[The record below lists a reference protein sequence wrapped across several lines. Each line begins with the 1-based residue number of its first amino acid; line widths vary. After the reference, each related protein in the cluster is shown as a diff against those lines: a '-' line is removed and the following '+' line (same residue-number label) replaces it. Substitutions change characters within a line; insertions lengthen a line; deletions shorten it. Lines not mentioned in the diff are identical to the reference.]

1 MSVRGSNWR
10 RVEFEQERISL
21 DHRPIYDGSED
32 LGEIKT
38 METPAP
44 LISSIQSDLHSEALN
59 SCLVNRV
66 DGIKVRLLRGHGNRL
81 PRGIQNI
88 LSDLVLRSRI
98 LTLNRFSGFSA
109 TYGKIFKTHILGCP
123 CVVVSSSPEATR
135 LVLVNQAH
143 LFKPTYPPSKE
154 RLIGPEAIFF
164 HQGDYHSKLKKLVQA
179 TFLPLSIKELIPAI
193 ERIFTLDVAILT
205 VFGEFSYMDIKTI
218 KQLYHRLDQ
227 GYNSMPLD
235 LPGTQ
240 FRQSM
245 KARKQLNEN
254 LRREIERR
262 RENNY
267 KGGGGGLLGVMLRSK
282 DKDNHKLSF
291 TDSQIADNI
300 IGVIFAARD
309 TTASV
314 MTWILKYLHDN
325 EELLHAVTREQEGI
339 RGEIAKEERKLT
351 WEDTKKMPL
360 TSRVIQET
368 LRAASV
374 LSFTF
379 REAVEDV
386 EFEGY
391 LIPKGW
397 KVLPLFRSIHHSA
410 DFFPH
415 PEKFDPSR
423 FEWRRAAHD
432 GERLEVA
439 TLNDGDPFRKAPHF
453 LMPTMEKLSEGWVD
467 EFIRELLDEES
478 PLFVSPEANESEPS
492 LLQSSMMVNFLAS
505 KVYSGP
511 TIKDIED
518 ALCITSNDS
527 NPREPNI
534 IESGSYY
541 KCTIPRCSAKKQVE
555 RSSKDPDTLVI
566 TYEGLHFHF
575 AYSHFFP
582 QTHKHQSPTKKPKK
596 YTSYSEAQNQTEAQR
611 RATESSCPASACLYA
626 DDNRS

>member
-1 MSVRGSNWR
+1 MGWPYV
-10 RVEFEQERISL
+10 
-21 DHRPIYDGSED
+21 
-32 LGEIKT
+32 GET
-38 METPAP
+38 LQLYT
-44 LISSIQSDLHSEALN
+44 D
-59 SCLVNRV
+59 
-66 DGIKVRLLRGHGNRL
+66 
-81 PRGIQNI
+81 QNPDTFF
-88 LSDLVLRSRI
+88 STRKSR
-98 LTLNRFSGFSA
+98 
-109 TYGKIFKTHILGCP
+109 YGKIFKTHILGCP

-135 LVLVNQAH
+135 LVLVNQAR

-179 TFLPLSIKELIPAI
+179 TFLPSSIKELIPAI
-193 ERIFTLDVAILT
+193 ERIVLQILSSWNHNSTVNTLDEMKKFTLDVAILS
-205 VFGEFSYMDIKTI
+205 VFGECSYIDTKTI

-267 KGGGGGLLGVMLRSK
+267 KGGGGGGLLGVMLRSK
-282 DKDNHKLSF
+282 DKDHHKLSF

-325 EELLHAVTREQEGI
+325 EELLHAVT
-339 RGEIAKEERKLT
+339 
-351 WEDTKKMPL
+351 
-360 TSRVIQET
+360 VIQET

-410 DFFPH
+410 DFFPQ

-423 FEWRRAAHD
+423 FEVPPGPNTFIPFGNGVHSCPGNELAK
-432 GERLEVA
+432 LEILILIHHL
-439 TLNDGDPFRKAPHF
+439 T
-453 LMPTMEKLSEGWVD
+453 
-467 EFIRELLDEES
+467 
-478 PLFVSPEANESEPS
+478 
-492 LLQSSMMVNFLAS
+492 
-505 KVYSGP
+505 
-511 TIKDIED
+511 
-518 ALCITSNDS
+518 
-527 NPREPNI
+527 
-534 IESGSYY
+534 
-541 KCTIPRCSAKKQVE
+541 
-555 RSSKDPDTLVI
+555 I
-566 TYEGLHFHF
+566 TYRWKIVGNEDGIQYGPFPVPKGGL
-575 AYSHFFP
+575 P
-582 QTHKHQSPTKKPKK
+582 IRVIPMEPEKKW
-596 YTSYSEAQNQTEAQR
+596 AH
-611 RATESSCPASACLYA
+611 
-626 DDNRS
+626 